1 MTIFYPTSPLMFDF
15 LGSFP
20 TPHPTLKS
28 YIINGRSLNQNRCY
42 ENKQPFFTNLRYVN
56 LSVKSAILHP
66 ASTSRPHCQ
75 KVTLGKKYQIKTF
88 HIGCSMF
95 IVYVKGDLIS
105 ECFSVASNLQK
116 MRCQIIAL
124 SISSLG
130 G

>member
-1 MTIFYPTSPLMFDF
+1 MSNDDDF
-15 LGSFP
+15 L
-20 TPHPTLKS
+20 PHIPPNVRFFGVISDPPSHPK
-28 YIINGRSLNQNRCY
+28 IVHHQNRCY

-66 ASTSRPHCQ
+66 ASTSRPYCQ